1 MAICDG
7 EPVPWDEAK
16 AIIIDAGRLFGH
28 RFPPISLINPLPF
41 SRIAGDYL
49 GYG

>member
-1 MAICDG
+1 MAVCNG

-16 AIIIDAGRLFGH
+16 AMNIDAGPLFGH
-28 RFPPISLINPLPF
+28 RDLPISLINPLPF